1 MRSDQPSQFSDA
13 GGGWSALRATG
24 RCALGG
30 GAYGTPLPPW
40 SSCVRALPDFVG
52 LRVPGEAIL
61 DHVEAQPADSPN
73 LSDDVVLLRPI
84 ALSDIESYVARQ
96 DDEMARRFEW
106 SGPASVEDVRGG
118 VSRWVE
124 SWRSG
129 GSERNFAIVDPA
141 TGDMIGDCELELR
154 DDGFVNVMYAVFN
167 GWRRRGVAT
176 RAVRLLAQHAA
187 EVFPGHSLLFRIHP
201 DNEGSKGVAQ
211 AVGAEL
217 AGTERSRSGLALE
230 RWVAT
235 LPASARGGQAGGP
248 ERSDADR
255 A

>member
-1 MRSDQPSQFSDA
+1 MAPLTAADPSRRRKLS
-13 GGGWSALRATG
+13 LRAVPDSVG
-24 RCALGG
+24 R
-30 GAYGTPLPPW
+30 
-40 SSCVRALPDFVG
+40 SCVR
-52 LRVPGEAIL
+52 EAIL
-61 DHVEAQPADSPN
+61 DHVEEQPVDNPR
-73 LSDDVVLLRPI
+73 LSDGVVLLRPI
-84 ALSDIESYVARQ
+84 ALSDVESYVARQ
-96 DDEMARRFEW
+96 DAEMARRFEW
-106 SGPASVEDVRGG
+106 SGPATVEDVRGG

-124 SWRSG
+124 SWSSG
-129 GSERNFAIVDPA
+129 GSERNFAIVDPS

-167 GWRRRGVAT
+167 GWRQRGVAT
-176 RAVRLLAQHAA
+176 RAVRLLAQHSA
-187 EVFPGHSLLFRIHP
+187 EVFPGHPLLFRIHP

-217 AGTERSRSGLALE
+217 AGTELSRNGLVLE

-235 LPASARGGQAGGP
+235 LPAGATADQAGGP